1 MALETGT
8 LTLYREKT
16 LFFDGAHPGPDL
28 EPYAKLAIR
37 ANRVACTLTDEGVKE
52 RLVVRGRF
60 LPSTLRLVGLLID
73 RFKADPLC
81 LSPGHGLDWDKLV
94 DAAVSD
100 FDREFAKDCW
110 FAVYSNGVRLFYS
123 ERPQP
128 PLDLIEGAAKGAE
141 LTEAMLKR
149 LAPELTDVRQVRLR
163 HDSRAA
169 VVMNENSD
177 GVRCAV
183 IDRRRGKDAAFSF
196 HVQNPPRKRIRMS
209 SALFMA
215 ADLFEMQNLY
225 AQAERIKASLGNAED
240 KTTASAA
247 LDKVEAIQ
255 TRNLQLASLVR
266 AFHDGHAVRYRPAPP
281 AYIPVSAR

>member
-37 ANRVACTLTDEGVKE
+37 ANRIACTLTDGKVKE

-60 LPSTLRLVGLLID
+60 IPCTLRLVGQLID
-73 RFKADPLC
+73 RFKADPAC
-81 LSPGHGLDWDKLV
+81 LSPDGNLDWQNLV
-94 DAAVSD
+94 EAAVSD
-100 FDREFAKDCW
+100 FDREFTRDCW

-123 ERPQP
+123 ERPMP
-128 PLDLIEGAAKGAE
+128 PLDVIEAAAKGAE
-141 LTEAMLKR
+141 PTEAMLKR

-196 HVQNPPRKRIRMS
+196 HVQSPPKKRLRMS
-209 SALFMA
+209 PVLFMA

-225 AQAERIKASLGNAED
+225 AQAERIKTSLGGAG

-247 LDKVEAIQ
+247 LDHAEAIH

-266 AFHDGHAVRYRPAPP
+266 AFHEGHAVRYRPAPP
-281 AYIPVSAR
+281 AYVPVVVQK